1 MFIILIII
9 TITSKCF
16 NFFYFTYCLKL
27 LYFIII
33 IIIISFIII
42 IFLCCAVS
50 VIGLVAV
57 DSAHKK

>member
-1 MFIILIII
+1 MYIELFWTFNYFYVNRIII
-9 TITSKCF
+9 RGNYYI
-16 NFFYFTYCLKL
+16 LLL

-33 IIIISFIII
+33 IFIII